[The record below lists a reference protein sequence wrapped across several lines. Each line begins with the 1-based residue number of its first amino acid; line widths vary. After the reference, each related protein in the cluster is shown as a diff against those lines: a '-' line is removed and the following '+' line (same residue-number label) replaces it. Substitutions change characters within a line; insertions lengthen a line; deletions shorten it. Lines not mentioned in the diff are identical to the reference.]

1 MAIVLYTIFVTQLSA
16 VFMSIYVH
24 RSIAHK
30 GVEFHPVVSHIIRT
44 WLWLTE
50 GVIIKEWAEQH
61 RWHHKFADT
70 PQDPHKS
77 LKHGV
82 VKVAWFNF
90 WQHVVSKFSERKE
103 SRYRYSPTE
112 DWADKNIYNKHY
124 LLGLFLMLAID
135 VALFQWWGIVV
146 WIIQM
151 IWTPLGVS
159 IGVNVLGHYCG
170 YRNYNTKDK
179 SHNFFP
185 FGFLVGGDE
194 FHNNHH
200 HSPGNPKYSQR
211 WFEFDIGW
219 VYITLLKWI
228 GLAKV
233 KK

>member
-50 GVIIKEWAEQH
+50 GVIIKEWAEMH

-70 PQDPHKS
+70 SRDPHLS
-77 LKHGV
+77 LKNGLWRA
-82 VKVAWFNF
+82 AWLNF
-90 WQHVVSKFSERKE
+90 WQHVVSKFSKRKE
-103 SRYRYSPTE
+103 SRDRYDPAE

-124 LLGLFLMLAID
+124 LVGLFLMLAID

-146 WIIQM
+146 WLIQM
-151 IWTPLGVS
+151 AWSPVAVS
-159 IGVNVLGHYCG
+159 IGANVLGHSIG
-170 YRNYNTKDK
+170 YRNYNSKDN
-179 SHNFFP
+179 SHNYFP
-185 FGFLVGGDE
+185 FGLMAGGDE

-200 HSPGNPKYSQR
+200 YSPGNPKYSQR

-219 VYITLLKWI
+219 GFITLLKWI
-228 GLAKV
+228 GLAKI